1 MDQTELLNKMTGEV
15 KCYIDSFKSE
25 LKNATKQDIENAISA
40 IEVKVKDLN
49 VDTLNASLKEL
60 KEAAKAQGEYLA
72 TFEAKKDSKTIDF
85 AEFLEIKKE
94 ELKNVGKNNT
104 LELTFKTTAETS
116 IVTSSTLNDRMT
128 KISMPDIN
136 TTLMESLIPA
146 YNLGENNGGVR
157 RYIDMTAYTSNA
169 AYKAE
174 KASMPEDAATFQE
187 YSISVKKVGT
197 TIPITEE
204 FLYDYKLLSSEI
216 QNRLIEELKLKID
229 DKLLNGTGAD
239 VSGIYGAY
247 AQSYAVGSFA
257 NTIINPSIY
266 DLILVLKAQMSAG
279 KAKYMPNYVIMNP
292 VDVITMMSTKNDLG
306 DYVKP
311 TFVSNDYMV
320 VGGVT
325 IKQSNLQTAN
335 TLTIGDF
342 RYSEL
347 IKAGDIN
354 LQIGYNLSEDFSKG
368 ILTVRAV
375 KRFNAL
381 VRHVDQTGFTKV
393 TSISDALTGLKKA

>member
-1 MDQTELLNKMTGEV
+1 
-15 KCYIDSFKSE
+15 
-25 LKNATKQDIENAISA
+25 
-40 IEVKVKDLN
+40 
-49 VDTLNASLKEL
+49 
-60 KEAAKAQGEYLA
+60 
-72 TFEAKKDSKTIDF
+72 
-85 AEFLEIKKE
+85 
-94 ELKNVGKNNT
+94 
-104 LELTFKTTAETS
+104 
-116 IVTSSTLNDRMT
+116 
-128 KISMPDIN
+128 
-136 TTLMESLIPA
+136 
-146 YNLGENNGGVR
+146 
-157 RYIDMTAYTSNA
+157 
-169 AYKAE
+169 
-174 KASMPEDAATFQE
+174 
-187 YSISVKKVGT
+187 
-197 TIPITEE
+197 
-204 FLYDYKLLSSEI
+204 
-216 QNRLIEELKLKID
+216 
-229 DKLLNGTGAD
+229 
-239 VSGIYGAY
+239 
-247 AQSYAVGSFA
+247 
-257 NTIINPSIY
+257 
-266 DLILVLKAQMSAG
+266 MSAG

-393 TSISDALTGLKKA
+393 TSISDALTGLKKV

>member
-216 QNRLIEELKLKID
+216 KNRLIEELKLKID

-393 TSISDALTGLKKA
+393 TSISDALTGLKKV

>member
-216 QNRLIEELKLKID
+216 KNRLIEELKLKID

-311 TFVSNDYMV
+311 TFVSHDYMV

-393 TSISDALTGLKKA
+393 TSISDALTGLKKV